1 MARITPLDIIQ
12 KEFTPNRRGFDPE
25 EVRLFMDQ
33 ARETLEETLKDKRR
47 LEERIRD
54 RELELERMRRN
65 EDQIKETLILA
76 KKLSSDVEDNAK
88 READL
93 VLGEARLEAQEIMSS
108 AQEEYEDTLVQV
120 KELQARRHKL
130 VAELRAVLHTHTAM
144 LDELQGDN
152 ASK

>member
-33 ARETLEETLKDKRR
+33 VRETLEETLKDKRR

-76 KKLSSDVEDNAK
+76 KKLSTDVEDNAK

-93 VLGEARLEAQEIMSS
+93 VLGEARLEAQEILSS
-108 AQEEYEDTLVQV
+108 AQEEYEDTLVEV
-120 KELQARRHKL
+120 KGLQGRRHKL
-130 VAELRAVLHTHTAM
+130 LAELRAVLHTHTAM
-144 LDELQGDN
+144 LDELQGES
-152 ASK
+152 A

>member
-33 ARETLEETLKDKRR
+33 VRETLEETLKDKRR
-47 LEERIRD
+47 MEERIRD

-65 EDQIKETLILA
+65 EDQIKETLLLA

-93 VLGEARLEAQEIMSS
+93 VLGDARLDAQEIMSS
-108 AQEEYEDTLVQV
+108 AQTEYEDTLAQV
-120 KELQARRHKL
+120 TELRATRHRL
-130 VAELRAVLHTHTAM
+130 VAELRAVLQIHTAM
-144 LDELQGDN
+144 LDDLQSD
-152 ASK
+152 KD

>member
-33 ARETLEETLKDKRR
+33 VRETLEETLKDKRR
-47 LEERIRD
+47 MEERIRD

-65 EDQIKETLILA
+65 EDQIKETLLLA
-76 KKLSSDVEDNAK
+76 KKLSSDVEENAK

-93 VLGEARLEAQEIMSS
+93 LLGDARLDAQEIMSS
-108 AQEEYEDTLVQV
+108 AQTEYEDTLAQV
-120 KELQARRHKL
+120 TELRGTRHRL
-130 VAELRAVLHTHTAM
+130 VAELRAVIQIHTAM
-144 LDELQGDN
+144 LDDLQSDKG
-152 ASK
+152 

>member
-33 ARETLEETLKDKRR
+33 VRETLEETLKDKRR

-65 EDQIKETLILA
+65 EDQIKDTLVLA
-76 KKLSSDVEDNAK
+76 KKLSADVEDNAK

-93 VLGEARLEAQEIMSS
+93 VLGEARLEAQEILSS
-108 AQEEYEDTLVQV
+108 AQEEYEDTLVEV
-120 KELQARRHKL
+120 KALQARRHKL
-130 VAELRAVLHTHTAM
+130 LAELRAVLQTHSSM
-144 LDELQGDN
+144 LDELQGEG
-152 ASK
+152 A